1 MFQFIKE
8 GTRRHLRDCWGP
20 ASLRL
25 WCLLKAVAM
34 TTYVAIRIKSLIRD
48 HCQIDRLRYRIAR
61 PVEVSG
67 VLLSRARGL

>member
-8 GTRRHLRDCWGP
+8 ETRRHLRDCWGP
-20 ASLRL
+20 TSLRRRDNI
-25 WCLLKAVAM
+25 CCNE
-34 TTYVAIRIKSLIRD
+34 KSLIRD
-48 HCQIDRLRYRIAR
+48 HRQIDRLRYRIAR